1 MSHVLG
7 IGGVFIRSQN
17 QAALVAWYEKHF
29 GLKADPASNTF
40 NLSWADGAAA
50 LPKGLSV
57 LAPFAQ
63 DTDYFRK
70 RDAQFMLNLAVT
82 DLEGLL
88 VKLRADGVEVEE
100 KVEKYDF
107 GTFAW
112 VKDPDGRTIELWE
125 PR

>member
-40 NLSWADGAAA
+40 NLSWAEGAAA

-63 DTDYFRK
+63 DTDYFRASRSK
-70 RDAQFMLNLAVT
+70 RRSRSTTSEPSRGSKTLTAAPSNC
-82 DLEGLL
+82 GS
-88 VKLRADGVEVEE
+88 RADKPCVAG
-100 KVEKYDF
+100 F
-107 GTFAW
+107 QS
-112 VKDPDGRTIELWE
+112 
-125 PR
+125 